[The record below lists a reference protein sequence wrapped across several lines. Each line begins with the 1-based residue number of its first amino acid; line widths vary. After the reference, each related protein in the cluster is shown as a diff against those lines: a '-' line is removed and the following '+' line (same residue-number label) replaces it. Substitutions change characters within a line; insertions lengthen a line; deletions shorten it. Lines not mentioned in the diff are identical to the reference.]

1 MEEIDLGEFVIQ
13 VTSSEVNF
21 IFITIENLEKNLPS
35 TFYLAAFLL
44 GFTTICGD
52 LNSQLDCATETN
64 GVRMTVTKDECPN
77 ACAKAANGMAG
88 CCEWQDDWSV
98 CIFVP
103 GEKTKQSA
111 GQRAGVECTAEQ
123 GLLKQF

>member
-1 MEEIDLGEFVIQ
+1 
-13 VTSSEVNF
+13 
-21 IFITIENLEKNLPS
+21 
-35 TFYLAAFLL
+35 
-44 GFTTICGD
+44 
-52 LNSQLDCATETN
+52 
-64 GVRMTVTKDECPN
+64 MTVTKDECPN

-123 GLLKQF
+123 GLLKQFRTKRYFIVIQTILIAIF